1 MRIYFGNEAL
11 PNESGAVLAI
21 GTFDGVHRGHQH
33 VLNALA
39 AWAAES
45 RAPAGVVTFRDHPR
59 KTLEGRSP
67 DLVTTLE
74 HRLVLFER
82 HGLDFTWV
90 LDFTPELSKLSA
102 REFATLYFVER
113 LHARG
118 LMMGFDSRFGCDR
131 IGHDTP
137 EFDSIVRE
145 LGFETRCHG
154 AVLSA
159 DGGTISST
167 KIREAIGDGRLRDA
181 EAMLGRRV
189 SVYGTVIHGDA
200 RGRRLGYHTANL
212 DLGREF
218 RPPFGVYA
226 TLAMLDGRAYGS
238 VSNVGYRPTI
248 TQPAEPGAKPD
259 LLVET
264 HLFDF
269 DCDLYDKKM
278 EVQFIEKLRDERR
291 FPDVQALVEQIK
303 KDEAKAREILRAQ
316 GFEVG
321 APGSVSGKSISVRV
335 TPCVSP
341 PPPAWKKYRLQFDAV

>member
-1 MRIYFGNEAL
+1 MRTYFNNDSHPAEF
-11 PNESGAVLAI
+11 GAVVAI
-21 GTFDGVHRGHQH
+21 GTFDGVHRGHQN
-33 VLNALA
+33 VLNGLLS
-39 AWAAES
+39 WARECN
-45 RAPAGVVTFRDHPR
+45 APSGVVTFRNHPR

-82 HGLDFTWV
+82 LGLDFTWV
-90 LDFTPELSKLSA
+90 LDFTPELSKMVALD
-102 REFATLYFVER
+102 FAMIYFVER
-113 LHARG
+113 LHVRG

-131 IGHDTP
+131 IGHDMP
-137 EFDSIVRE
+137 ELSALAKE
-145 LGFETRCHG
+145 LGFEARCQS
-154 AVLSA
+154 AVNSA

-189 SVYGTVIHGDA
+189 SVYGTVVKGDA
-200 RGRRLGYHTANL
+200 RGRRLGFHTANL
-212 DLGREF
+212 DLGHEF

-226 TLAMLDGRAYGS
+226 TQAVVDGKTHGS

-248 TQPAEPGAKPD
+248 AKPTVPGEKPD

-269 DCDLYDKKM
+269 DGDLYEKKM
-278 EVQFIEKLRDERR
+278 EVLFIEKLRDERR

-303 KDEAKAREILRAQ
+303 VDEIKARAILARENYA
-316 GFEVG
+316 
-321 APGSVSGKSISVRV
+321 K
-335 TPCVSP
+335 
-341 PPPAWKKYRLQFDAV
+341 

>member
-1 MRIYFGNEAL
+1 MRTYFGNETQ
-11 PNESGAVLAI
+11 PSERGAVLAI
-21 GTFDGVHRGHQH
+21 GTFDGVHRGHQN
-33 VLNALA
+33 VLSALVAWGKEANAPTGA
-39 AWAAES
+39 I
-45 RAPAGVVTFRDHPR
+45 TFRDHPR

-82 HGLDFTWV
+82 LGLDFAWV
-90 LDFTPELSKLSA
+90 LDFTPEISQLSA
-102 REFATLYFVER
+102 RDFAKHFFVAR

-131 IGHDTP
+131 ISHNSPGLTT
-137 EFDSIVRE
+137 IAQE
-145 LGFETRCHG
+145 LGFDARCQG
-154 AVLSA
+154 PVLCA
-159 DGGTISST
+159 DGGAISST

-189 SVYGTVIHGDA
+189 SVYGTVVRGDG

-226 TLAMLDGRAYGS
+226 TIALLNNRAYGS
-238 VSNVGYRPTI
+238 VSNVGYRPTVV
-248 TQPAEPGAKPD
+248 QPEPGAKPD

-269 DCDLYDKKM
+269 DGDLYDKKM

-303 KDEAKAREILRAQ
+303 KDETKAREILRAQ
-316 GFEVG
+316 GVL
-321 APGSVSGKSISVRV
+321 K
-335 TPCVSP
+335 
-341 PPPAWKKYRLQFDAV
+341 